1 MNNNV
6 LGERLKTLR
15 IEARLTQEEFG
26 KPYNLRK
33 STISQY
39 ESGASRPDDE
49 LKVKIALDYGV
60 SLDWLFG
67 LTNKRKGDNI
77 EDKLSKEAIDEINNF
92 IEYVKYKYRNKVK

>member
-1 MNNNV
+1 MNNI
-6 LGERLKTLR
+6 LGQRLKQLR
-15 IEARLTQEEFG
+15 LEKGLTQEEFG

-49 LKVKIALDYGV
+49 LKIRIASDYEV

-67 LTNKRKGDNI
+67 VTNKRKGNNI
-77 EDKLSKEAIDEINNF
+77 KDELPKEAIDEINNF
-92 IEYVKYKYRNKVK
+92 IEYFKYKYRNEVK